1 MRWSPYTV
9 DPKTGRQCLGSSKDL
24 SGARGCGWYP
34 AEEDTG
40 VAAVATALANQADG
54 DLEDMKRRLA
64 RAFRG
69 LWS

>member
-1 MRWSPYTV
+1 MR
-9 DPKTGRQCLGSSKDL
+9 
-24 SGARGCGWYP
+24 WYP

-64 RAFRG
+64 EAYQV
-69 LWS
+69 